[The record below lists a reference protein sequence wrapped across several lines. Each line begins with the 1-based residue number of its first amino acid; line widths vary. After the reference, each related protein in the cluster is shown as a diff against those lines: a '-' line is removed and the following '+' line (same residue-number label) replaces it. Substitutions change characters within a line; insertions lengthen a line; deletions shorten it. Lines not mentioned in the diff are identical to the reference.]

1 MMRYL
6 RLTRLLPISFLT
18 LILLASSVAA
28 QPATPKKKPEP
39 VKKNQQPQTQPEEG
53 SEEPEVKPPSSQ
65 PAAPTPEPTSKPA
78 HPPPEIVPE
87 KTAPEMVE
95 LPEMV
100 PAAGEEIV
108 IEVDKYLDAPVVT
121 ASKKVEKTAKAAAIV
136 SVLTSDDIDEMAPE
150 TLYDI
155 LGTVPGIEIM
165 ETYYGYTSVTFRGI
179 LQTHYNDKSL
189 MLING
194 TPVYDTINWSFYLE
208 QMPMNA
214 VKQIEVVRGPGS
226 TLYGTNAFAGVIN
239 FIPFEGSDFKERKIR
254 LYARYG
260 SFNTVD
266 VGFAGGFAK
275 GPWAVFLAASRKDS
289 DGYEFKVKL
298 DEEGKSGEPLY
309 AGDRH
314 AYENDY
320 LNVYSNVRYRDLL
333 VSLNY
338 FTNDKDK
345 FGLTPA
351 LVGTGERTVR
361 GFLADARYD
370 LRIGDSVTITPQVW
384 FNFAEKEEDLA
395 WYPPATALKEAT
407 DLTTRVGGPEIQEF
421 SGFKAGGD
429 LRLDW
434 RIIKQLQLL
443 AGVVYEHTY
452 MKDYLFNFAD
462 QVWQGGDL
470 VSRPGEQ
477 DKSANAI
484 ADSQETYDVSGYLQ
498 AYISLLDKLMIVGGL
513 RVNYNKDFG
522 AFLAPR
528 GGIVLTLTQQVNA
541 KLLYGRA
548 WRAPSFFEKHV
559 STNNILY
566 GGQLS
571 YLDAAGNSVEH
582 SLDPEKVDTLDV
594 GLDWTGGRHSMRL
607 NYFYLTTGDMIERNQ
622 LIEAGAIVGGFQVTK
637 NTPQY
642 GNGQGYWVT
651 GVEAEYRTTP
661 VAGLKGFAN
670 ISYRYGRSK
679 EEDQPLH
686 YFAPLLANVGVVY
699 RWQGLLPWLR
709 TALYFQGISIRQGPM
724 LTLDPVSN
732 SYTDQGDEMK
742 LSAYYLLTLTVTADV
757 LDNLQLAVI
766 AHNLLFQDYSYPEY
780 IRRRI
785 EAVPG
790 GPPASVFGRLTLKF

>member
-1 MMRYL
+1 MRHL
-6 RLTRLLPISFLT
+6 CLLLSLLTSV
-18 LILLASSVAA
+18 LIVPHVAA
-28 QPATPKKKPEP
+28 QPA
-39 VKKNQQPQTQPEEG
+39 
-53 SEEPEVKPPSSQ
+53 
-65 PAAPTPEPTSKPA
+65 PTPEQPPKSGEPQDPDTTEPDDGSEKPASRPVEPPASKPV

-87 KTAPEMVE
+87 PTVQPEKVE
-95 LPEMV
+95 KSELV
-100 PAAGEEIV
+100 PAHEEEIV

-121 ASKKVEKTAKAAAIV
+121 ASKKAEKTAKAAAIV
-136 SVLTSDDIDEMAPE
+136 SVLTSEDIDAMAPE

-155 LGTVPGIEIM
+155 LGTVPGIEII

-194 TPVYDTINWSFYLE
+194 TPVYDTVNWSFYLE

-214 VKQIEVVRGPGS
+214 IKQIEVVRGPGS

-239 FIPFEGSDFKERKIR
+239 FIPFEGSDFKDRKIK

-266 VGFAGGFAK
+266 VGFAGGFAS
-275 GPWAVFLAASRKDS
+275 GPWSVFLAASRKDT
-289 DGYEFKVKL
+289 DGYKFKVKL
-298 DEEGKSGEPLY
+298 DEDGTSGEPVY

-314 AYENDY
+314 AYENDHV
-320 LNVYSNVRYRDLL
+320 NVYSNVRFHKLL

-338 FTNDKDK
+338 FSNDKDK

-351 LVGTGERTVR
+351 LVGTGERTMR
-361 GFLADARYD
+361 GMLADARYE
-370 LRIGDSVTITPQVW
+370 LRIGDDITITPQIW
-384 FNFAEKEEDLA
+384 FNYAEKEEDLA
-395 WYPPATALKEAT
+395 WYPPVLALKENA
-407 DLTTRVGGPEIQEF
+407 DLTKRMGGPEIQEF
-421 SGFKAGGD
+421 SGFKTGGD

-434 RIIKQLQLL
+434 QILKQLQLL

-452 MKDYLFNFAD
+452 MKNYLFKFAD

-470 VSRPGEQ
+470 VSRPGEE

-484 ADSQETYDVSGYLQ
+484 SDSQETYDISGYLQ
-498 AYISLLDKLMIVGGL
+498 GYASLFDRLMIVGGL

-528 GGIVLTLTQQVNA
+528 GGLVLTLTKEVNA
-541 KLLYGRA
+541 KVLYGRA

-571 YLDAAGNSVEH
+571 YQDPGGNTVES

-594 GLDWTGGRHSMRL
+594 GLDWTGRKHSVRL
-607 NYFYLTTGDMIERNQ
+607 NYFYLNTGDMIERNQ
-622 LIEAGAIVGGFQVTK
+622 MIGAGATVGGFQVTRD
-637 NTPQY
+637 TPQY
-642 GNGQGYWVT
+642 GNGKGYWVT

-661 VAGLKGFAN
+661 VAGLKGFVN
-670 ISYRYGRSK
+670 VSYRYGRSK
-679 EEDQPLH
+679 EEDKPLH
-686 YFAPLLANVGVVY
+686 YFAPLLANVGVAY
-699 RWQGLLPWLR
+699 RWIGLPWLR
-709 TALYFQGISIRQGPM
+709 TALYFQGISNREGPM
-724 LTLDPVSN
+724 LTLDPVSKTY
-732 SYTDQGDEMK
+732 SDQGDEMK
-742 LSAYYLLTLTVTADV
+742 LAAYYLLTLTVTMD
-757 LDNLQLAVI
+757 LLENMQLAVI
-766 AHNLLFQDYSYPEY
+766 AHNILFQDYSYPEY